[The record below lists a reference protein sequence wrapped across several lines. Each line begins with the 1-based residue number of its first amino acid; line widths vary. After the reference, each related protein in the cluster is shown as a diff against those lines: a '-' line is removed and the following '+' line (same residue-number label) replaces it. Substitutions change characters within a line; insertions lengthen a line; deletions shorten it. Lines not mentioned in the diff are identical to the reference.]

1 VPAAALSV
9 HGLVKTY
16 EDGFTALPGLD
27 LEVPAG
33 AFFGLLGPNG
43 AGKTTLISSVC
54 NLIIPTAGTIE
65 VFGEPHTTMA
75 ARRMVGLAEQDVNLD
90 RFLDVDEVLRYHGRY
105 WGMSRAQAR
114 RRAAEMMDIFD
125 LTAKAQVRPP
135 KLSGGMRRRLL
146 LARALMHEPR
156 SSSSTSRPRAWT
168 SSCARSC
175 GSTSAA
181 CTSRAR
187 RSSSPRTTSRRPRR
201 CARRWRSSAAA
212 ASSPATRRTRCAP
225 PTARDAGRRVRQGDG
240 GGVSALVARHRGML
254 ALGSREV
261 LRVLKL
267 WTQTIL
273 APVVSS
279 FLFIVVFG
287 LSLSGRISG
296 VADVPYD
303 QFIVPGLTIMAMAQA
318 AYMNNSPRSSRR
330 GRTATSTTSCRRPC
344 APGRS
349 TSGCPSGASCARCS
363 SARACSRSRCR

>member
-1 VPAAALSV
+1 MPAAALSV

-156 SSSSTSRPRAWT
+156 LVILDE
-168 SSCARSC
+168 
-175 GSTSAA
+175 
-181 CTSRAR
+181 
-187 RSSSPRTTSRRPRR
+187 
-201 CARRWRSSAAA
+201 
-212 ASSPATRRTRCAP
+212 
-225 PTARDAGRRVRQGDG
+225 PTAGVDFELRTELWEYIRR
-240 GGVSALVARHRGML
+240 LHRTG
-254 ALGSREV
+254 
-261 LRVLKL
+261 
-267 WTQTIL
+267 TTIL
-273 APVVSS
+273 LTTHYLEEAEELCEEIALIRGGRLLARDSAD
-279 FLFIVVFG
+279 G
-287 LSLSGRISG
+287 LRAAYDATSL
-296 VADVPYD
+296 ADVY
-303 QFIVPGLTIMAMAQA
+303 VKAMA
-318 AYMNNSPRSSRR
+318 S
-330 GRTATSTTSCRRPC
+330 
-344 APGRS
+344 
-349 TSGCPSGASCARCS
+349 
-363 SARACSRSRCR
+363 